1 MIKIPT
7 ELKYTQTHAWVR
19 LEEDGTYL
27 VGITEHAQSQLGEL
41 VFVDLPDIG
50 IRIHSS
56 DEVCVV
62 ESVKAASDVYSP
74 LSGTIIAVNEDLEE
88 SPSLVN
94 SDPYHDGWL
103 YRMKPS
109 DLDEMDELL
118 DDEAYAH
125 YLETDEE

>member
-1 MIKIPT
+1 MNKMPR
-7 ELKYTQTHAWVR
+7 ELKYTQTHEWVR
-19 LEEDGTYL
+19 FEEDGSL
-27 VGITEHAQSQLGEL
+27 VVGITEHAQAQLGEL

-50 IRIHSS
+50 IRVHAS

-74 LSGTIIAVNEDLEE
+74 VSGKIIEINEDLAE

-103 YRMKPS
+103 FRIDP
-109 DLDEMDELL
+109 DDTEELNELL
-118 DDEAYAH
+118 DDQAYSE
-125 YLETDEE
+125 YLEEDED